1 VTSAQHR
8 RQPPGR
14 GPLRLEIRTLLVA
27 AGLPEADNDDRYRA
41 HGVLVTDRGE
51 SVGVEWFVSRSLR
64 RAGADEQL
72 RGWPMG
78 AADRAQEGARRH
90 LHAAL
95 FGILTEV
102 GYLVEADP
110 PDTPGALSVRAGR
123 ISTPATW
130 AADIRRIRRQAGVLR
145 AVRDA
150 LKVRHGVQVVVDGV
164 GRGDSVE
171 TDDAG
176 GMDRFVLDVPLLA

>member
-1 VTSAQHR
+1 MPSTQHR
-8 RQPPGR
+8 LQPPAR
-14 GPLRLEIRTLLVA
+14 GPLRLEIRTLLAA
-27 AGLPEADNDDRYRA
+27 AGLPEADSDDRYRA

-64 RAGADEQL
+64 RAAADEQL

-78 AADRAQEGARRH
+78 TADRAQEAARRH

-95 FGILTEV
+95 FGILTEL

-123 ISTPATW
+123 VSTPTTLT
-130 AADIRRIRRQAGVLR
+130 ADIRRILADLR
-145 AVRDA
+145 
-150 LKVRHGVQVVVDGV
+150 GV
-164 GRGDSVE
+164 GDSSE
-171 TDDAG
+171 DSG
-176 GMDRFVLDVPLLA
+176 SSP

>member
-95 FGILTEV
+95 FRILTEV

-110 PDTPGALSVRAGR
+110 PDSLGALSVRAMPDFHTRYVGCGYQ
-123 ISTPATW
+123 TNPATGRSPPSRP
-130 AADIRRIRRQAGVLR
+130 RRPKGSSRCAGSRRRRGPRRQR
-145 AVRDA
+145 
-150 LKVRHGVQVVVDGV
+150 
-164 GRGDSVE
+164 
-171 TDDAG
+171 
-176 GMDRFVLDVPLLA
+176 

>member
-1 VTSAQHR
+1 MTSAQHR
-8 RQPPGR
+8 RQPSSR
-14 GPLRLEIRTLLVA
+14 GPLRLEIRTLLAA

-64 RAGADEQL
+64 RAAADEQL

-78 AADRAQEGARRH
+78 MADRAQEAARRH

-102 GYLVEADP
+102 GYLVDADP
-110 PDTPGALSVRAGR
+110 ADTPGALSVRAGR
-123 ISTPATW
+123 VSTPTTL
-130 AADIRRIRRQAGVLR
+130 AADIRRILADL
-145 AVRDA
+145 
-150 LKVRHGVQVVVDGV
+150 
-164 GRGDSVE
+164 
-171 TDDAG
+171 G
-176 GMDRFVLDVPLLA
+176 GAAESSEDPGPSS